1 MNYLVGHW
9 CRAQAITH
17 WYLGGRGKLI
27 SILRAKIEVT
37 SKIIFAM
44 GSAVENYGYYLV
56 RWALVEGLGLLV
68 LCEFILGFTI
78 RVYHLLICIW
88 VAGPKLAGTK
98 VNQYLLPVQQKNELQ
113 SKQAVG
119 ARDSHNDKPWE
130 D

>member
-78 RVYHLLICIW
+78 RVYRLLIFGWQGQNWQGQNESIFATSTAEKW
-88 VAGPKLAGTK
+88 TK
-98 VNQYLLPVQQKNELQ
+98 E
-113 SKQAVG
+113 
-119 ARDSHNDKPWE
+119 
-130 D
+130 